1 MMAGA
6 EQPRTIERV
15 AVIGAGTMGWQI
27 AALTA
32 ASGRGVQLFDAD
44 PAAAARGIE
53 RLRAELPGARA
64 ESLLGIPLPDDVEQ
78 IVRRITVSRSMAEAV
93 EQADL
98 VIEAVREEIT
108 IKRTVFAQI
117 DPLAP
122 GAILATNSSSL
133 PSSELIPAVADP
145 SRLLNLH
152 FFSPVWRR
160 PMLEVMGCGQSSA
173 GTLAAGVAF
182 GRSLGLVTAEVRGE
196 SKGFII
202 NRVWRAV
209 KREVLRVVDEGHA
222 DPEDVDRLWML
233 FFGTSTGPFGIMDG
247 VGLDVVADIE
257 ASYAAVSTDP
267 TEQPSTRLHQLIDQG
282 KLGEKS
288 GEGFYRYPN
297 PAYARPGWL
306 RGANAPDAGGDEH
319 DGIALRGC
327 GS

>member
-1 MMAGA
+1 MAEA
-6 EQPRTIERV
+6 EHQRTIERV

-32 ASGRGVQLFDAD
+32 ASGRDLRLFDAD

-53 RLRAELPGARA
+53 RMRAELPAART

-78 IVRRITVSRSMAEAV
+78 IVQKIDVAPSLAEAV
-93 EQADL
+93 GDADL
-98 VIEAVREEIT
+98 VIEAVREEIAT
-108 IKRTVFAQI
+108 KRAVFAQI

-122 GAILATNSSSL
+122 TAILATNSSSL
-133 PSSELIPAVADP
+133 PSSGLVPAVSDP

-152 FFSPVWRR
+152 FFSPIWRR
-160 PMLEVMGCGQSSA
+160 PMLEVMGCGQTA
-173 GTLAAGVAF
+173 PKVMAAGVAF

-209 KREVLRVVDEGHA
+209 KREALQVVDEGHA

-233 FFGTSTGPFGIMDG
+233 FFGTPAGPFGIMDG

-267 TEQPSTRLHQLIDQG
+267 ADQPSTRLHQLIASG

-288 GEGFYRYPN
+288 GEGFYHYPD
-297 PAYARPGWL
+297 PVYAQPGWL
-306 RGANAPDAGGDEH
+306 RGTNEPAGKVT
-319 DGIALRGC
+319 
-327 GS
+327 